1 MKQQQGF
8 TLVKVML
15 LGGMASVVVFASLK
29 EGVVQERL
37 SGNFQKDINAR
48 LVAEQGIREYRQK
61 LDAEVA
67 KNNPQ
72 DVATLIGSISKTGN
86 GAVADSQYQISVNAN
101 GNEFEIESLGQR
113 HGEHANHRLVARFEL
128 RPAAKESIFQNAV
141 TGCKGVNLSGSGSV
155 DSYDSSKGTYE
166 ETKSHDGDVHTVVG
180 DADVVLSGHSPIKGD
195 VEASGVIY
203 LKGSSPVL
211 GDVRSNTGVDIS
223 PSSSG
228 IRVEGNVYSRGFFT
242 HRGGKI
248 QGYVR
253 TMGDAKMEWG
263 AEILNQNGDAFD
275 IQYTGN
281 GQFKDTG
288 LQVQDGV
295 HYSDAKFRVAD
306 LVVEPVKVYDPDS
319 PDYDPARPNKECD
332 PLALPFNMD
341 SIIDPNNDFSSLN
354 VGAQQILHF
363 KPKQAVYERNG
374 SSVYVAK
381 EHTIYLFQGVEQN
394 LGTATE
400 KTQLAF
406 PFKGLKL
413 GSDGKIKI
421 SGGDVIWLIDGDLKL
436 TGDTHIWIE
445 KESSLT
451 VFTTGKVSI
460 GASAKVIA
468 EQEGLTK
475 KSKLPVFSVYSSF
488 DGPNGFVFSGASSLY
503 AAIYSPLTSILLN
516 GSGQLYGTVR
526 GASITGTGGTG
537 IHFDQALKNS
547 GIGVQPPGQ
556 KPTLVFKGWHYKPY
570 QVADESEANTN

>member
-48 LVAEQGIREYRQK
+48 LVAEQGIRDYRQK
-61 LDAEVA
+61 LQQSLE
-67 KNNPQ
+67 NNPL
-72 DVATLIGSISKTGN
+72 DVDSLINGIPTTGN
-86 GAVADSQYQISVNAN
+86 GAIGDSRFQISVSSD
-101 GNEFEIESLGQR
+101 GNEFEVESLGQR
-113 HGEHANHRLVARFEL
+113 HGDHANHRLVARFEL
-128 RPAAKESIFQNAV
+128 KPAPKESIFQNAV
-141 TGCKGVNLSGSGSV
+141 TGCKGVNLSGSGAV
-155 DSYDSSKGTYE
+155 DSYDSSRGTYE

-180 DADVVLSGHSPIKGD
+180 EADVVLSGHSPIKGD
-195 VEASGVIY
+195 VQASGVIY
-203 LKGSSPVL
+203 LKGSSPIL

-223 PSSSG
+223 PSASG
-228 IRVEGNVYSRGFFT
+228 IRVEGNVFSRGFFK

-253 TMGDAKMEWG
+253 AMGDVQMAWG
-263 AEILNQNGDAFD
+263 AEILNQNGDLFD

-288 LQVQDGV
+288 LQVQDGI
-295 HYSDAKFRVAD
+295 HYSDPRFRVAD

-319 PDYDPARPNKECD
+319 PDYDPAKPNKECD
-332 PLALPFNMD
+332 PLALPFNME
-341 SIIDPNNDFSSLN
+341 SIIDPRNRFAPLH

-374 SSVYVAK
+374 SNVYVAK
-381 EHTIYLFQGVEQN
+381 EQTIYLFKGIDQN
-394 LGTATE
+394 LGSATE
-400 KTQLAF
+400 STQLVF

-421 SGGDVIWLIDGDLKL
+421 SGGDVIWLIDGDLTL
-436 TGDTHIWIE
+436 SGNTHIWIE

-460 GASAKVIA
+460 GASAKVIS
-468 EQEGLTK
+468 EQEGLTQ
-475 KSKLPVFSVYSSF
+475 SGLPVFSIYSSF

-537 IHFDQALKNS
+537 IHFDQALKNA
-547 GIGVQPPGQ
+547 GIGVQPPGK

-570 QVADESEANTN
+570 QVADEDESKQTE